1 MTKKNHLTQ
10 GLVTKKLISLSI
22 PMVFGLLSMVIFNL
36 VDAFFISRLGIKE
49 LAAIGFTFPVIMFFV
64 GIILGFGVAAS
75 SVVSRA
81 IGRGDHHQV
90 QRLTTDSI
98 IISLFIMGIATIFGL
113 LSIDWLFRSLGAN
126 NETLPLIKQYMN
138 IWYLGIGFIV
148 IPMVGNNALRAC
160 GDMLFPSLV
169 MIISTIVNI
178 ILDPLLIFGLWGFP
192 QLGLKGAAI
201 ATVVARATAMVL
213 SLLIL
218 HFKEKLIDFSLPT
231 FKEFSNSIKQISYLA
246 IPSAA
251 SRLLMPLTMSIIM
264 RLVANLGPIAIAAFG
279 VAVKIEMFAFLLI
292 MALAT
297 ALVPF
302 VGQNWGAKNF
312 NRVKEAIRKSNTFS
326 LLWGLG
332 TFIVLLILAI
342 PLGNLFGGDI
352 QVARYITLYLWIIP
366 ISYGLRGC
374 VFLTASV
381 FNAIN
386 KPLLATGLNLTRM
399 FAFHIP
405 LAIIGIRIAGLIG
418 LFVGLCLANIG
429 SGILSLVVEKLLI
442 KDDCSK
448 VKINLKK

>member
-1 MTKKNHLTQ
+1 MNKKNHLTQ

-36 VDAFFISRLGIKE
+36 VDAFFISRLGTKE
-49 LAAIGFTFPVIMFFV
+49 LAAIGFTFPVIMFFIS
-64 GIILGFGVAAS
+64 IILGFGVATS

-90 QRLTTDSI
+90 QGLTTDSLI
-98 IISLFIMGIATIFGL
+98 TSLFIMAIFTIIGL
-113 LSIDWLFRSLGAN
+113 LSMNWIFGSLGAN
-126 NETLPLIKQYMN
+126 NETLPLIKQYMS
-138 IWYLGIGFIV
+138 IWYLGIGFIA
-148 IPMVGNNALRAC
+148 ISMVGNNALRAC
-160 GDMLFPSLV
+160 GNMLLPSLV
-169 MIISTIVNI
+169 MIVSTIINI
-178 ILDPLLIFGLWGFP
+178 ILDPLLIFGFWGFP
-192 QLGLKGAAI
+192 KLGLQGAAI
-201 ATVVARATAMVL
+201 ATVIARGAAMVL
-213 SLLIL
+213 SLLFL

-231 FKEFSNSIKQISYLA
+231 FQELTSSIKQISYVA

-279 VAVKIEMFAFLLI
+279 VAIKIEMFAFLLI

-312 NRVKEAIRKSNTFS
+312 NRVKEAVRKSNIFS

-332 TFIVLLILAI
+332 AFIVLLVLAI
-342 PLGNLFGGDI
+342 PLGNLFGRDI
-352 QVARYITLYLWIIP
+352 MVAKYITLYLWIIP

-386 KPLLATGLNLTRM
+386 KPLIATGLNLTRM

-405 LAIIGIRIAGLIG
+405 LAIIGIRIAGLTG
-418 LFVGLCLANIG
+418 LFIGLCLANLG
-429 SGILSLVVEKLLI
+429 SGILSLFIEKSLI
-442 KDDCSK
+442 KEK
-448 VKINLKK
+448 